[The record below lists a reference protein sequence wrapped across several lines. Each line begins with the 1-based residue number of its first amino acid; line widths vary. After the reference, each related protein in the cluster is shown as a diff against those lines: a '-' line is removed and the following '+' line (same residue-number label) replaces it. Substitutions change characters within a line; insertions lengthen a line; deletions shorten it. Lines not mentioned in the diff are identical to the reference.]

1 MKIVVPVYLHAM
13 VFARQSGFV
22 QHPQNCDQ
30 LGTAIQI
37 CGLCFICYNR
47 LSNNAAGV
55 QTMAKTG
62 TVSTWRKVVAAIL
75 DFFTIFFIG
84 GYAIAKLTGNTTN
97 DGFQLNGV
105 PALIL
110 FAVIIA
116 YFWLGPKIGGGTL
129 WQRILGTRQ

>member
-1 MKIVVPVYLHAM
+1 
-13 VFARQSGFV
+13 
-22 QHPQNCDQ
+22 
-30 LGTAIQI
+30 
-37 CGLCFICYNR
+37 
-47 LSNNAAGV
+47 AGV

-75 DFFTIFFIG
+75 DFFTIFVIG
-84 GYAIAKLTGNTTN
+84 GYVIAKLTGNTTN
-97 DGFQLNGV
+97 DGFQLNGI

-116 YFWLGPKIGGGTL
+116 YFWLGSKVAGGTL